1 MIESHDVSIRPSF
14 VGNCLGIIKFHRYK
28 CVTGRIFA
36 VRQGRQGWQAFFGDD
51 RMEFLRCLGV
61 SVKFLVHKLW
71 RFVVDQEI
79 IGLIPFSFFAVVF
92 LWGGFDLVP
101 TFFRNLDPISSLK
114 SCNISTERAAW
125 MVEFQQAPS
134 EPIW

>member
-1 MIESHDVSIRPSF
+1 M
-14 VGNCLGIIKFHRYK
+14 
-28 CVTGRIFA
+28 TGRIFA

-51 RMEFLRCLGV
+51 RMEFLRYLGV

-79 IGLIPFSFFAVVF
+79 IGLIPFSFFCGCFFGGAVLV
-92 LWGGFDLVP
+92 LCLVP

>member
-1 MIESHDVSIRPSF
+1 M
-14 VGNCLGIIKFHRYK
+14 
-28 CVTGRIFA
+28 
-36 VRQGRQGWQAFFGDD
+36 
-51 RMEFLRCLGV
+51 
-61 SVKFLVHKLW
+61 
-71 RFVVDQEI
+71 VDQEI

-92 LWGGFDLVP
+92 FVGRFWSCAYI
-101 TFFRNLDPISSLK
+101 FRNLDPISSLK